1 MRKYLILVGLI
12 CIVSSFLPFEAHAL
26 FKSTKVTLVV
36 VDEEGSP
43 LEGVD
48 AGVAFERN
56 TGWGTD
62 VTPQDKF
69 TGGDGKATFTGQSN
83 GHIAYGAEKEGY
95 YPSYYDYDFK
105 DLGTFGWEP
114 WNPELKVVMR
124 KVENPVPMYAR
135 NAGMEREIEVP
146 VLNKDIG
153 FDLVVSDWVAPYGM
167 GKTSDF
173 IFNLRKN
180 YSGPTN
186 FETALTLEFSNEKD
200 GIINVKE
207 DLQEGSTFKLP
218 RYAPRSGYK
227 NSINFH
233 LSRKGGKLR
242 KSYNQ
247 NDSYLFRVRSQ
258 KQDNEEVKALY
269 GKLGGAI
276 VVSGFSDVKPII
288 TFKYYLNPDGTR
300 NLEFDPDRN
309 LFSNLPILEQVKEP

>member
-1 MRKYLILVGLI
+1 LTD
-12 CIVSSFLPFEAHAL
+12 A
-26 FKSTKVTLVV
+26 
-36 VDEEGSP
+36 EG
-43 LEGVD
+43 
-48 AGVAFERN
+48 R
-56 TGWGTD
+56 
-62 VTPQDKF
+62 F
-69 TGGDGKATFTGQSN
+69 TASGSCN
-83 GHIAYGAEKEGY
+83 GHIGYGARKEGY
-95 YPSYYDYDFK
+95 YRSHYDYDFK